1 MRVALVGPF
10 PPQQKGEA
18 EYVQRSAEALTK
30 FLPRDNIAIISQ
42 YDAVPSVE
50 RSNGFLVRRAIFD
63 RSNRPSYAPQ
73 RELVEATIQSGAEI
87 VHVHFG
93 PNRDYGGRLGEPLA
107 GALRTLR
114 ARGVRTVLT
123 LHSQWMPSDVLSSAP
138 AQRLPRILRP
148 LVVRYFGRF
157 MRRLRASCDAFLC
170 VASARNSPLTDEFSR
185 AYRLPNVGE
194 ELFSC
199 VNEFSPPPQTSR
211 PLIFSFGFLRP
222 EKGFEVLIEAF
233 LQYRKTGGA
242 GRLVIAGVPLTDD
255 DRRYARMLRALGDG
269 HDSIEFVEAYLEKD
283 DVDRYLRSCS
293 VFVLP
298 YLSAVGNSAPLHS
311 ALGFG
316 RPVIATAIPRN
327 LPLRNAV
334 TLVPP
339 ASSNALANALGRLF
353 NVPGAL
359 DESAARARSAAMER
373 GADALASEQYD
384 LYRHLL
390 DKSADHRLKHRVE

>member
-1 MRVALVGPF
+1 
-10 PPQQKGEA
+10 
-18 EYVQRSAEALTK
+18 
-30 FLPRDNIAIISQ
+30 
-42 YDAVPSVE
+42 
-50 RSNGFLVRRAIFD
+50 
-63 RSNRPSYAPQ
+63 
-73 RELVEATIQSGAEI
+73 
-87 VHVHFG
+87 
-93 PNRDYGGRLGEPLA
+93 
-107 GALRTLR
+107 
-114 ARGVRTVLT
+114 
-123 LHSQWMPSDVLSSAP
+123 
-138 AQRLPRILRP
+138 
-148 LVVRYFGRF
+148 
-157 MRRLRASCDAFLC
+157 SCDAFLC
-170 VASARNSPLTDEFSR
+170 VVSARNSPLTDEFSR
-185 AYRLPNVGE
+185 AYRLHNVGE

-255 DRRYARMLRALGDG
+255 DRRYARMLRALAGG

-390 DKSADHRLKHRVE
+390 DTSADHRLKHRVE